1 MPRDDF
7 SAKTK
12 DILAKRVAYC
22 CSNPNCGIKTVGPN
36 SDSKSFTNIGI
47 AAHITAA
54 SEGGPRYNRF
64 LTQEQRSS
72 EMNGIWLCQN
82 CAHLIDVDVKQYPE
96 TLLRKWK
103 QITENNTY
111 TEIISRKS
119 VVTKNATLDK
129 VQLLDIFVCPT
140 NNCDSII
147 LDIRVKNN
155 NDSPVY
161 LNTIS
166 FGTLTKISLLLF
178 GGLKF
183 SNSYDF
189 DLKSIEKCG
198 QTADLPISQLL
209 DSGEVDRFSVILTY
223 TQETCFCYGWEL
235 AVKIQSD
242 IGFLPERTIEF
253 FLEKKH
259 DNSTVDNVRHFMKK
273 IFFLPALKIPV
284 ITMKGI
290 LNFFIIGCGFG
301 RYSTVLFRKRFIRRL
316 GVKYPKNLRKV

>member
-36 SDSKSFTNIGI
+36 SDSKSFTNIRI

-64 LTQEQRSS
+64 LTQGQRSS

-82 CAHLIDVDVKQYPE
+82 CAHLIDVDDKQYPE

-111 TEIISRKS
+111 T
-119 VVTKNATLDK
+119 
-129 VQLLDIFVCPT
+129 
-140 NNCDSII
+140 
-147 LDIRVKNN
+147 
-155 NDSPVY
+155 
-161 LNTIS
+161 
-166 FGTLTKISLLLF
+166 
-178 GGLKF
+178 
-183 SNSYDF
+183 
-189 DLKSIEKCG
+189 
-198 QTADLPISQLL
+198 
-209 DSGEVDRFSVILTY
+209 
-223 TQETCFCYGWEL
+223 QETCFCYGWEL
-235 AVKIQSD
+235 AFKIQSD

-284 ITMKGI
+284 ITMKEI

-316 GVKYPKNLRKV
+316 GE